1 MKCMYICFKNRK
13 YWILHELGKH
23 SQSFFPFWGG
33 VNSLDC
39 VTLLLAVT
47 TNKLL
52 EIAHLLNLKVGEVKL
67 LFG

>member
-13 YWILHELGKH
+13 YWILHELGKYTH
-23 SQSFFPFWGG
+23 SFFPFLG

-52 EIAHLLNLKVGEVKL
+52 EITRLLNLKLGEVKL
-67 LFG
+67 LFS